1 MTKRIK
7 LIFITILAAI
17 LVFFTAGGALIA
29 SAEEVP
35 ETTPTEE
42 TDGDSSDIE
51 QLAADFVSWLKDTF
65 GEDYEKYYNNII
77 TNWGSIEEY
86 LLQFGEENLPEQY
99 QTGWQKF
106 VGWLGEYSAI
116 WAPILAVA
124 IVVIVYI
131 IGKKRF
137 EAIVKKAVDS
147 KTSALGAELNKQS
160 KAQAA
165 GNRAIRALLG
175 TNEKFAE
182 NVKELEESEKE
193 LSS

>member
-7 LIFITILAAI
+7 LIFITILAAMLI
-17 LVFFTAGGALIA
+17 FFTAGGALIA

-42 TDGDSSDIE
+42 TDGDSADIE

-99 QTGWQKF
+99 QTGWYKF
-106 VGWLGEYSAI
+106 VGWLGEYSAV

-193 LSS
+193 LGS